1 MEIIE
6 FYLGIQPFGINVHK
20 LKEIIPFDW
29 DVLTVISG
37 SGEGM
42 LGTLLLRDIK
52 VVMFSSLIN
61 EEMNAKWTQ
70 AGAESIQSN
79 LRYPILLK

>member
-1 MEIIE
+1 
-6 FYLGIQPFGINVHK
+6 
-20 LKEIIPFDW
+20 
-29 DVLTVISG
+29 LTVIPG

-61 EEMNAKWTQ
+61 EEMEAKCTQ
-70 AGAESIQSN
+70 AGAEGMQPN